1 MMTPDRAY
9 STALECCDLLDMIDF
24 YGKLIDMA
32 LEVQDQG
39 DEGLVRLDILI
50 TSYQAQAKPAIARL
64 DGLLKRLRSE
74 IYALEQHTPG
84 SHPPC

>member
-1 MMTPDRAY
+1 MTPDRAY
-9 STALECCDLLDMIDF
+9 STALECYDLLNMIDF

-39 DEGLVRLDILI
+39 DEGRVRLDILI
-50 TSYQAQAKPAIARL
+50 TSYQAQAKPAIAQL
-64 DGLLKRLRSE
+64 DALLKRLMSE
-74 IYALEQHTPG
+74 IYALEQHSPS